1 MNRLTRLL
9 LFGALMLLTACA
21 RSTPPPITVPP
32 AATTARAE
40 ARRAQVETLDR
51 NGRRSPLAPLQER
64 NLAVGEGVDVDETG
78 SAVLKF
84 ADLLLVE
91 VLRDGELQVRQFVQ
105 DDGSALIDF
114 GLATGVVVGDFN
126 PQQEINRRLT
136 ITAEFV
142 RIEVVGTRFLLAR
155 ERETPLWWLVGLEA
169 QADHLQVTADGVTKT
184 VATGQARWVA
194 PIGEPSAGIGAQ
206 MENVQGW
213 LDAARGG
220 RAQPE
225 LGEVLWPQAD
235 VLANTEPLVEL
246 PPPGQPFTL
255 EGVVLTLDPE
265 GLFGAPAYA
274 LEDCNG
280 DGIGDIAMV
289 GGRLH
294 FDFRPVLAR
303 VRALDVTVWN
313 RSGPGQGQLIVY
325 DPARNPM
332 NKEVVAVGAGQ
343 TEVMALRSEPGR
355 PYHYAAL
362 ELADGC
368 FLGFSLT
375 PPQADGSPG
384 APRPAVSMVEPI
396 PPAPPT
402 AIPAVTPTPP
412 TAPPECR
419 ALADTLNLRAGPGLD
434 YPPFAVI
441 GRDTLLEPLAR
452 SEDGAWLLVA
462 VLNVGKG
469 WVRNAEPFVRCNFDP
484 AILPVEKAPPTPTPL
499 PTATPTA
506 RPAVTPTPPPPR
518 TRPEGQG
525 WLQAL
530 PLATIGGYQVEI
542 VLDGGYKDWL
552 TLTDLSGV
560 KPTLVESIVFD
571 RACKALFSPNANIE
585 DDLMAVVWFAYDDNY
600 LYVAFD
606 VRDEGFVPYT
616 GRDLHFFLGDAPQLL
631 LDVDLP
637 GDYYDATLNADDLQI
652 DFHPGW
658 PQRDLPPRAV
668 LWQLS
673 TQRPRELTEAVVAVG
688 PQPGLFWRSQLG
700 YFLEAAVPWKALGI
714 VPKPG
719 LTLGLVA
726 SVSDND
732 TAGTNVQECMISTDP
747 RRSWRDP
754 TTWGTLI
761 LVEPGPF

>member
-1 MNRLTRLL
+1 MLVLL
-9 LFGALMLLTACA
+9 AACGA
-21 RSTPPPITVPP
+21 RNTPPPITVPP
-32 AATTARAE
+32 PQETAARAE
-40 ARRAQVETLDR
+40 ARRARVETLDR
-51 NGRRSPLAPLQER
+51 AGQRSPLAPLQER

-84 ADLLLVE
+84 ADLLLLE

-105 DDGSALIDF
+105 DESSALIDF

-136 ITAEFV
+136 ITTEFA
-142 RIEVVGTRFLLAR
+142 RIEVAGTQYLLAR
-155 ERETPLWWLVGLEA
+155 ERETPLWWLVVLDA
-169 QADHLQVTADGVTKT
+169 QPDQLRVTADGVTKA
-184 VATGQARWVA
+184 VVTGQARWVA
-194 PIGEPSAGIGAQ
+194 PIGEPSPGIGAQ
-206 MENVQGW
+206 MEGVQGW
-213 LDAARGG
+213 LDSARAG
-220 RAQPE
+220 RGQPE

-235 VLANTEPLVEL
+235 VLANTEPLAEL

-332 NKEVVAVGAGQ
+332 NKEVVTVGAGQ
-343 TEVMALRSEPGR
+343 TEVIALRSQPGR
-355 PYHYAAL
+355 PYHYAGL
-362 ELADGC
+362 DLADGC

-375 PPQADGSPG
+375 PPEMDGSPG
-384 APRPAVSMVEPI
+384 APRPAVTMVTPVPTPI
-396 PPAPPT
+396 PPAI
-402 AIPAVTPTPP
+402 ATPTPTP
-412 TAPPECR
+412 SPQCR
-419 ALADTLNLRAGPGLD
+419 AVADELNLREGPGLE
-434 YPPFAVI
+434 YGSLAVI
-441 GRDTLLEPLAR
+441 GRGTPLEPLAR
-452 SEDGAWLLVA
+452 RDDGSWLLVA
-462 VLNVGKG
+462 VPDIGKG
-469 WVRNAEPFVRCNFDP
+469 WVRNAERFVACNFDTSL
-484 AILPVEKAPPTPTPL
+484 LPVEKAPPTPTPTVT
-499 PTATPTA
+499 PPPATPT
-506 RPAVTPTPPPPR
+506 VTPTPPN
-518 TRPEGQG
+518 TRPEEQG
-525 WLQAL
+525 LMWAL
-530 PLATIGGYQVEI
+530 PLGTVGGYPVEI
-542 VLDGGYKDWL
+542 ILDGSYKDWL
-552 TLTDLSGV
+552 TLSDLSGV
-560 KPTLVESIVFD
+560 KPTLVDQVVFD
-571 RACKALFSPNANIE
+571 RACKALFSPNYGPE
-585 DDLMAVVWFAYDDNY
+585 DDLFAVVWFAYDDNY
-600 LYVAFD
+600 LYTAF
-606 VRDEGFVPYT
+606 VVQDEGFVPYT
-616 GRDLHFFLGDAPQLL
+616 GPDLRFFLGDAPQLL
-631 LDVDLP
+631 LDTDLP
-637 GDYYDATLNADDLQI
+637 GDYHDTGLNADDLQI

-688 PQPGLFWRSQLG
+688 PRVGLFWRGELG
-700 YFLEAAVPWKALGI
+700 YFLEAAVPWKALGV

-732 TAGTNVQECMISTDP
+732 TANTNNQECMISTDP
-747 RRSWRDP
+747 RRNWRDP

-761 LVEPGPF
+761 LIEPGPF